1 MKKIIVTGGAGFV
14 GSYLVREFTKK
25 NYKVIVVDNLSEGKK
40 RAIDKKAHFF
50 KKDILD
56 KKFLFKIS
64 KNCDAI
70 FHLAAMTNIQKSI
83 RYPKKCMEINLKG
96 TKNVVDACILN
107 NCNLIF
113 ASSSAVYPI
122 NYKKK
127 ITESIKTNPLSP
139 YGISKREAE
148 KFILLR
154 KKKLPQYSI
163 LRFFNIYGKGQNP
176 NSFYSS
182 VIPKFLKQA
191 KNNGILKINNDGNQS
206 RDFININDVI
216 KIYKKIYYKR
226 LSGVFNVGSSK
237 AIKINFLAN
246 YIVKKIGKGKIV
258 KGYNRMYDAF
268 YSCASTSKLRKKIKY
283 QISYNLKKGIDSML

>member
-154 KKKLPQYSI
+154 KKKT
-163 LRFFNIYGKGQNP
+163 
-176 NSFYSS
+176 SS
-182 VIPKFLKQA
+182 VF
-191 KNNGILKINNDGNQS
+191 NFKI
-206 RDFININDVI
+206 F
-216 KIYKKIYYKR
+216 
-226 LSGVFNVGSSK
+226 
-237 AIKINFLAN
+237 
-246 YIVKKIGKGKIV
+246 
-258 KGYNRMYDAF
+258 
-268 YSCASTSKLRKKIKY
+268 
-283 QISYNLKKGIDSML
+283 